1 MRISIT
7 GTRLELTQAIQA
19 YAKEKSS
26 AFNRLVRSFEKSGEL
41 LLRIEIAR
49 STRHHKKGD
58 AVYYVE
64 FTFALPKKILRIEE
78 YDADVRVAIDKAQQR
93 MRSALA
99 DYKDKFIQYARGKEN
114 KKNDS

>member
-7 GTRLELTQAIQA
+7 GTRLELTQAIQT
-19 YAKEKSS
+19 YAEKKSS
-26 AFNRLVRSFEKSGEL
+26 ILNRLVRSFEKSGEL

-64 FTFALPKKILRIEE
+64 FTLALPKKVIRIEE
-78 YDADVRVAIDKAQQR
+78 YDANVRVAIDKAQQR
-93 MRSALA
+93 IKSALT
-99 DYKDKFIQYARGKEN
+99 DYKNKFTEHKQKGKGSEI
-114 KKNDS
+114 